1 MEEENKQEVD
11 SQGFP
16 VLQVHELSSYQN
28 EEEETMFM
36 QMMGENS
43 AVQHMIECA
52 NSEPSTCFTPN
63 FQSAP
68 SEAWGSGHMF

>member
-1 MEEENKQEVD
+1 
-11 SQGFP
+11 
-16 VLQVHELSSYQN
+16 
-28 EEEETMFM
+28 MFM